1 MSARHAACITGALD
15 GLAHCVGIAW
25 ALRGHY
31 VMSLFQDAAYS
42 HRLLTSRPGFTVA
55 AALTLAL
62 GIGANTAVFS
72 VFRSVLIRPLPLAQP
87 DRAVLIHEINV
98 VRG

>member
-1 MSARHAACITGALD
+1 
-15 GLAHCVGIAW
+15 
-25 ALRGHY
+25 
-31 VMSLFQDAAYS
+31 MSLFQDAAYS

-72 VFRSVLIRPLPLAQP
+72 VLRTVVLDRSG
-87 DRAVLIHEINV
+87 
-98 VRG
+98 RGGEYRGMSKSHGAFPGLWEYLHRWRGGLE